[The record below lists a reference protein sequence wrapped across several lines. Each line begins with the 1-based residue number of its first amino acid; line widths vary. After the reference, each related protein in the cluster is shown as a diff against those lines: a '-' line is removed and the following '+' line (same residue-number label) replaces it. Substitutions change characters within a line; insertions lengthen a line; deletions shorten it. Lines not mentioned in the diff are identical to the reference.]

1 MIRKNMAWVL
11 ATLVALSTGCMMYD
25 GAYDYCGPLYTGD
38 CGQTCNP
45 MARAHSVL
53 SPTFEPT
60 ASHEV
65 ISEESPTPA
74 SEDFKES

>member
-1 MIRKNMAWVL
+1 MIRKNMAWAF
-11 ATLVALSTGCMMYD
+11 ATLVALSAGCTMCD
-25 GAYDYCGPLYTGD
+25 GPYDYCGPLYTGE

-60 ASHEV
+60 VSQE
-65 ISEESPTPA
+65 IITEGSPTPA
-74 SEDFKES
+74 SEVVK